1 MAENDDLITEMNQ
14 LCHCLEQ
21 AIEEANENALT
32 LKTEDGIKILQCIK
46 KSIEKL
52 DQGQPSE
59 TNNKS
64 REKLDQGQPS
74 EKNNK
79 SREKLDQGQPSET
92 NNKSRE
98 KPDQGQPSETKKKP
112 RGKTKDIYVF
122 ISRTQGKFVQEIA
135 KEFSNLLLK
144 MSIHST
150 SFTGKKQL
158 KDDSKLI
165 ALCPIVSRLE
175 SDIEHVLKEL
185 PKFSLSGRFALV
197 VVNMKSEDNL
207 PRLPTETNLDTDKA
221 VYKNIEFIDMAF
233 TPENQMYDCNM
244 NRKATER
251 IQSFVNNTSQK

>member
-74 EKNNK
+74 EK
-79 SREKLDQGQPSET
+79 